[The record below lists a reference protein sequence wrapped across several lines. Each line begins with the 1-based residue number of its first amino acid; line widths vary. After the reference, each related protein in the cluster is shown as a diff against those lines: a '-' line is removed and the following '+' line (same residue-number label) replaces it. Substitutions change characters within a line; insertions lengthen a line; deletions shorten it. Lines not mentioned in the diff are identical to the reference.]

1 VGLGAAG
8 VLFLAVLAAGAYFA
22 LRKNAPA
29 PPPVAD
35 VPPTTLAQAPPT
47 TLASVTPTTT
57 PAEAVPTPAAVATSA
72 PPPRSS
78 TVPATTP
85 PASRAVAST
94 APPASHSTAPSHAA
108 QPPAQGEPAPGDFS
122 HLDEVPGDEGADGRA
137 AGDAL
142 AQKYRSD
149 GTSSYT
155 TGRYRARPNIPRG
168 ITLQE
173 RPAVA
178 TLVYLNSVEQAYHGS
193 NRKWGTL
200 RELHDAGLL
209 VLDVPVDAAGFRR
222 ARYGFKLTVESDGF
236 RAEAVPQ
243 APVGRSFVVDDTGKV
258 RFLD

>member
-1 VGLGAAG
+1 VGIGAAG
-8 VLFLAVLAAGAYFA
+8 VLLLAVLAAGAYFM
-22 LRKNAPA
+22 LRKNAPT
-29 PPPVAD
+29 PPVAE

-47 TLASVTPTTT
+47 TLASVTPTTA
-57 PAEAVPTPAAVATSA
+57 PAEAVPTPAAVATSTPA
-72 PPPRSS
+72 PRAS
-78 TVPATTP
+78 TAPATTP
-85 PASRAVAST
+85 PAPHVAAST
-94 APPASHSTAPSHAA
+94 APPASHPAAAQHA
-108 QPPAQGEPAPGDFS
+108 QPPAQAEPAPGDFS